1 MLKGSIEENVLELVD
16 ITQELCG
23 KIEGLES
30 RINQL
35 EKDNADN
42 HRLID
47 NLKLQLD
54 NHKRFENHD

>member
-1 MLKGSIEENVLELVD
+1 METELV
-16 ITQELCG
+16 IKMKNNINLLYE
-23 KIEGLES
+23 
-30 RINQL
+30 RINEL
-35 EKDNADN
+35 ETKVNLLNKDNADN